1 MASSRA
7 MDIMEKLYQRGLISY
22 PRTETNK
29 FPKTINLHKIVNEM
43 GKNRDFG
50 GFAHRVAS
58 GEMWAPPRGGS
69 KDDKAHPPIHPVKSV
84 KEDQL
89 T

>member
-1 MASSRA
+1 M
-7 MDIMEKLYQRGLISY
+7 
-22 PRTETNK
+22 
-29 FPKTINLHKIVNEM
+29 HKIVNEM